1 MHTLKDIAMLL
12 LEVLFIVMFL
22 AVEPGLWAE
31 GMEEQ
36 IGIKT

>member
-1 MHTLKDIAMLL
+1 MNTLKDIPMLL

-36 IGIKT
+36 IGVEP

>member
-1 MHTLKDIAMLL
+1 MQTLKDIAMLL

-31 GMEEQ
+31 GMEREM
-36 IGIKT
+36 GVEA

>member
-1 MHTLKDIAMLL
+1 MNTLKDIAMLL

-36 IGIKT
+36 MGVEA

>member
-1 MHTLKDIAMLL
+1 MNTLKDIAMLL

-36 IGIKT
+36 MGVEP